1 MQRMRRRI
9 FGGYPCT
16 ASTDQDLPACIN
28 TTTTTDV
35 LGGEALLHPK
45 YRLPSRCF
53 AYVGCAANVHSWK
66 LPYLLENGD
75 PDIKRLPKAIQS
87 ILSNYRGAKV
97 DIPRTAVGDV
107 LVRLGIAAARLR
119 KMPCQTTSAADAY
132 VEAHHAL
139 EQLDRLN
146 DVGCCPE

>member
-1 MQRMRRRI
+1 
-9 FGGYPCT
+9 
-16 ASTDQDLPACIN
+16 
-28 TTTTTDV
+28 
-35 LGGEALLHPK
+35 
-45 YRLPSRCF
+45 
-53 AYVGCAANVHSWK
+53 
-66 LPYLLENGD
+66 LENGD